1 MTNWQRLRAA
11 DERWTQRLCIAENPG
26 LLRAAAMFMAHS
38 GDSWFWG
45 IGLAVV
51 WRWGGPGWQR
61 WALTLF
67 TAILGAGLIVMMLKF
82 AIRRQRPAGD
92 WGGFYRRT
100 DPHSFPSGHAARAAL
115 LLGLALWLGPDWF
128 RLAMLIYSPLM
139 ALARISMGVHF
150 LSDVVAGY
158 ALGLLLAASS
168 RWWLSSIG
176 WLPALSAG

>member
-1 MTNWQRLRAA
+1 
-11 DERWTQRLCIAENPG
+11 
-26 LLRAAAMFMAHS
+26 
-38 GDSWFWG
+38 
-45 IGLAVV
+45 
-51 WRWGGPGWQR
+51 
-61 WALTLF
+61 
-67 TAILGAGLIVMMLKF
+67 
-82 AIRRQRPAGD
+82 IRRQRPAGD

-139 ALARISMGVHF
+139 ALARISMGVHY

-168 RWWLSSIG
+168 GWWLSRIG
-176 WLPALSAG
+176 WLHALIAG